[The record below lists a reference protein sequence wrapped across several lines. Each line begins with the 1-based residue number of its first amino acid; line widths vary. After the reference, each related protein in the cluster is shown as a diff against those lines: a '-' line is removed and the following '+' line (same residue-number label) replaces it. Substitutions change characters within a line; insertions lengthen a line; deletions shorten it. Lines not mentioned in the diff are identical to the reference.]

1 MPIMPEHDPDRERTC
16 MDGYKKAP
24 GSLVRFI
31 LALYLVG
38 HLTLFFFSCSQYIEE
53 NTDGAQAETP
63 DACFVDLTRKEYRG
77 GKLSMQ
83 ISARRAAWYASD
95 QRLEI
100 EGLTFTTYD
109 ADEGSVSASGEA
121 DRAVFYEASG
131 DAEFS
136 GYVCVRSAEGDV
148 SFETQKLTYR
158 RALDV
163 FETPADADVVIKA
176 KDRLW
181 MAGKGLLFDV
191 KQKYY
196 EILTDVSGSVYR

>member
-1 MPIMPEHDPDRERTC
+1 MG
-16 MDGYKKAP
+16 GYKKTP
-24 GSLVRFI
+24 GRRARFFLV
-31 LALYLVG
+31 LYLAG
-38 HLTLFFFSCSQYIEE
+38 HLTLFFFSCSHNLED
-53 NTDGAQAETP
+53 NTDGTPTETP
-63 DACFVDLTRKEYRG
+63 DASFVDLTRKEYRG

-83 ISARRAAWYASD
+83 ISARRASWYESD

-109 ADEGSVSASGEA
+109 TENGSVSSSGEA
-121 DRAVFYEASG
+121 DRAILYEASG

-148 SFETQKLTYR
+148 SFETQKVTYR

-163 FETPADADVVIKA
+163 FETPDDTDVVIKA
-176 KDRLW
+176 KDQLL

-196 EILTDVSGSVYR
+196 EIPTNVSGSVHQ

>member
-1 MPIMPEHDPDRERTC
+1 MPEHDPDRERTC
-16 MDGYKKAP
+16 MGGYKKAP
-24 GSLVRFI
+24 RSLVRFI
-31 LALYLVG
+31 LVLCLVG

-53 NTDGAQAETP
+53 NADGAQAETP
-63 DACFVDLTRKEYRG
+63 DASFVDLTRKEYRG

-83 ISARRAAWYASD
+83 ISARRAAWYESD
-95 QRLEI
+95 QRLEL

-109 ADEGSVSASGEA
+109 IDKGAASASGEA

-148 SFETQKLTYR
+148 SFETQTLTYR

-163 FETPADADVVIKA
+163 FETHADADVVIKA
-176 KDRLW
+176 KDQLW

>member
-1 MPIMPEHDPDRERTC
+1 MG
-16 MDGYKKAP
+16 GYKKAP
-24 GSLVRFI
+24 RDLAHFLLVLSL
-31 LALYLVG
+31 AS
-38 HLTLFFFSCSQYIEE
+38 HLTLSLFSCSHPLEE
-53 NTDGAQAETP
+53 YTDDGVQTEIA
-63 DACFVDLTRKEYRG
+63 DASFVDLTREEYRG

-83 ISARRAAWYASD
+83 ISAHRASWYESD

-109 ADEGSVSASGEA
+109 TVDGSVSASGEA
-121 DRAVFYEASG
+121 DKAVFYETSG

-136 GYVCVRSAEGDV
+136 GYVCVRSAEGDI
-148 SFETQKLTYR
+148 SFETSTLLYR

-163 FETPADADVVIKA
+163 FETPAEAEVVIKA

-181 MAGKGLLFDV
+181 MAGQGLLFDV

-196 EILTDVSGSVYR
+196 EIQRGISGSVYR